1 MIDIKNVGIYYS
13 LSPIIFHVSDVQD
26 ISDHANNLHTC

>member
-13 LSPIIFHVSDVQD
+13 LSSIVFHVSDGQD
-26 ISDHANNLHTC
+26 ISDHA